1 VIEFDFAQSSRS
13 ERQHKA
19 WGASPRI
26 ANPVALSA
34 GSGFFFDINLGLAPQ
49 ALCFR
54 LLLTLLLASLSILV
68 FCVPVCALDPNQPA
82 GSFLR
87 THFTPDNG
95 GFPGTVVDQVLQ
107 TNDGFLW
114 VITNRNN
121 LSRFDGKNFYNLTSP
136 RPLTMI
142 TAPNGDLWLGTGE
155 DLIHMRAANFSK
167 FTLSGLSSFHPVP
180 GKAIAI
186 QCLRF
191 DRSGVLWVGTA
202 DGLFR
207 LEGNQLVAVGPRV
220 STTGIQEAPD
230 GHLLVLNAEGLMEIA
245 GSEVVRYPELA
256 RQLGVKDNEI
266 FDVLKDRHGNTWY
279 CTGRGVMRERNGQIE
294 KHGLTAANHAYE
306 DAQGNAWIGTDN
318 GLFRATATGLELV
331 ADEIKVRSIY
341 SDRDGNLWVGTNG
354 DGLYRFRDSG
364 IRTFTKKDGLPND
377 VIMTVITTHDG
388 AIWTGAN
395 CGGISRFDGAHFQT
409 YAEKDGLLN
418 SCVWTLAED
427 QNHDLWIGT
436 WGGGAFRYHNGTFT
450 QYSKNEGI
458 PDDRVTSIVAARD
471 GSVWFGTRGGGLT
484 RLSNGQ
490 FRTFT
495 TADGLSANA
504 ILNVFEDRAGNI
516 WIGTQN
522 GMDRLVGDRFEN
534 FSSLPKT
541 FVIPIG
547 EDRDGGLFV
556 VMEVDG
562 EAVTRRLGKA
572 RIDTMQYMAA
582 YDMVETETGELWFGA
597 LPFARIQANNFTNSR
612 PRDAPVDY
620 EEFSTADGLDTAGS
634 SGAGH
639 SLALTHDGKLWAA
652 TPKGVAVFDLH
663 SLAVTSNKPSIY
675 LTDVTIG
682 RNKQR
687 AGSEIIL
694 PPGTSHTEIY
704 FAPVEISAPEKIR
717 LQYRMD
723 GVDSEWLDAPA
734 NLNAIYSHIP
744 VGTHAFHIR
753 ACNRN
758 GIWDQQGVVFSIT
771 QQPYFYQTR
780 LFVAAMVALGIMLVV
795 LIYRL
800 RVAQISRML
809 SARFD
814 ERLAERTRVARELH
828 DTLLQTVQG
837 SKMVA
842 DHALKNPTD
851 HARMLRAMEQLSTW
865 LSQATEEGRAALQ
878 SLRSSTTEKNNLAE
892 AFRRALD
899 ECGGREKSF
908 SANGD
913 SREMHPVVRDE
924 IYRIGYEAIRNACAH
939 SGAGKVEVELAY
951 AHDLTLRISDN
962 GVGIDSAV
970 IEEGKEGHFGLR
982 GMRERAERIGAKFT
996 LVSSPNSG
1004 TVITLVVPGRIAFR
1018 T

>member
-1 VIEFDFAQSSRS
+1 VNNIE
-13 ERQHKA
+13 KI
-19 WGASPRI
+19 RI
-26 ANPVALSA
+26 VA
-34 GSGFFFDINLGLAPQ
+34 
-49 ALCFR
+49 
-54 LLLTLLLASLSILV
+54 LASLFV
-68 FCVPVCALDPNQPA
+68 FLSGDLVCALDPNQPA

-87 THFTPDNG
+87 THFSPDNG
-95 GFPGTVVDQVLQ
+95 DFPGTVVDHVLQ

-114 VITNRNN
+114 VITNVDN
-121 LSRFDGKNFYNLTSP
+121 LARFDGKNFFNVTGP
-136 RPLTMI
+136 RPISMTL
-142 TAPNGDLWLGTGE
+142 APNGDLWLGTRE
-155 DLIHMRAANFSK
+155 DLIHMPAANFNK
-167 FTLSGLSSFHPVP
+167 FKLTGLTSYHPIP
-180 GKAIAI
+180 GKESPI

-191 DRSGVLWVGTA
+191 SRSGVLWVGSA

-207 LEGNQLVAVGPRV
+207 YDGNQFVAVGPRV
-220 STTGIQEAPD
+220 STSQIQEAPD
-230 GHLLVLNAEGLMEIA
+230 GRLLVVSAEGLIEIN
-245 GSEVVRYPELA
+245 GSEVVTHPQLA
-256 RQLGVKDNEI
+256 RRLGVNNNQI
-266 FDVLKDRHGNTWY
+266 FDVLKDRNGNIWY
-279 CTGRGVMRERNGQIE
+279 CTAQGVMRDSNGQIA
-294 KHGLTAANHAYE
+294 KLGPTGVAANHAHE
-306 DAQGNAWIGTDN
+306 DAQGNVWLGTQN

-331 ADEIKVRSIY
+331 ADELKVRSLY

-354 DGLYRFRDSG
+354 DGLYRFRDRG
-364 IRTFTKKDGLPND
+364 IRMFTKEDGLPSD
-377 VIMTVITTHDG
+377 VVMTVITTHDG
-388 AIWTGAN
+388 AIWAGAN
-395 CGGISRFDGAHFQT
+395 CGGISRFDGTRFQT
-409 YAEKDGLLN
+409 YAEKDGLVN

-427 QNHDLWIGT
+427 LNHDLWIGT
-436 WGGGAFRYHNGTFT
+436 WGGGAFRFHNGTFT
-450 QYSKNEGI
+450 QYSKNMGL

-471 GSVWFGTRGGGLT
+471 GSVWFGTRGGGVT
-484 RLSNGQ
+484 RLRNGE

-495 TADGLSANA
+495 TADGLSANT
-504 ILNVFEDRAGNI
+504 ILSIFEDRAGNI
-516 WIGTQN
+516 WIGTRH
-522 GMDRLVGDRFEN
+522 GMDHLVGDRFEN

-541 FVIPIG
+541 MVIPIG
-547 EDRDGGLFV
+547 EDRAGGFFV
-556 VMEVDG
+556 IMELDG

-572 RIDTMQYMAA
+572 RTDTMQYIAA
-582 YDMVETETGELWFGA
+582 YDMVETEQGELWFGS
-597 LPFARIQANNFTNSR
+597 LPFSRIQANNFTNSR
-612 PRDAPVDY
+612 PRDAPVDF
-620 EEFSTADGLDTAGS
+620 EEFSVADGLETAGT
-634 SGAGH
+634 SGASQ
-639 SLALTHDGKLWAA
+639 SLALTRDGKLWAA
-652 TPKGVAVFDLH
+652 TPKGLAVFDLH
-663 SLAVTSNKPSIY
+663 KLAATNTKPSIY

-687 AGSEIIL
+687 AGNEIIL
-694 PPGTSHTEIY
+694 PPGTNHTEIY

-717 LQYRMD
+717 LQYRLD

-734 NLNAIYSHIP
+734 NLNAIYSYIP
-744 VGTHAFHIR
+744 VGTHAFHVR

-780 LFVAAMVALGIMLVV
+780 LFVAAMGALGIMLVV

-851 HARMLRAMEQLSTW
+851 HARMVRAMEQLSTW

-892 AFRRALD
+892 AFRRAIS
-899 ECGGREKSF
+899 ECGGSEKSF
-908 SANGD
+908 SVNGD

-939 SGAGKVEVELAY
+939 SGAGKVEVMLEY
-951 AHDLTLRISDN
+951 AHDLTLRVSDD

-996 LVSSPNSG
+996 LDSSPNSG
-1004 TVITLVVPGRIAFR
+1004 TVITLIVPGRIAFR